1 MNFLGAIT
9 TDVWPKHNQ
18 VRAVSVH
25 IFLVKVA
32 VENFDVA
39 TTTVNLLFM
48 FYSKLNDQSLA
59 LVAEL
64 IEFCRDSIE
73 PGILG
78 SLETLNVKKKYS
90 IKSITYMNLA
100 FLHLI
105 SFIFGSIKYYNI
117 SYQVIGLYLFLNIF
131 YGTLF
136 LQSDYTYLYL
146 SLGHYKIF
154 QHSA

>member
-48 FYSKLNDQSLA
+48 FHSKLNDQSLA

-78 SLETLNVKKKYS
+78 SLETLNVKKIFYQVNNIYESCISSFDFIHLWLSKILQYKLS
-90 IKSITYMNLA
+90 SYRPISFLKHILRYLIPTVR
-100 FLHLI
+100 LHLPL
-105 SFIFGSIKYYNI
+105 SFSGS
-117 SYQVIGLYLFLNIF
+117 L
-131 YGTLF
+131 
-136 LQSDYTYLYL
+136 
-146 SLGHYKIF
+146 
-154 QHSA
+154 